1 MASAIPLNTFKT
13 FIAKVTTSA
22 NTVYTC
28 PAGVTTVVLL
38 AQVSNVDTNAN
49 TVQVT
54 ASHVRNPNTTRLIAN
69 VQIPTNDAASL
80 LMGKLVLE
88 TGDGFSIQSNAN
100 NAAELTL
107 SILETANA

>member
-13 FIAKVTTSA
+13 IISNVTTSA
-22 NTVYTC
+22 NVVYTC
-28 PAGVTTVVLL
+28 PGGVTTVVLL
-38 AQVSNVDTNAN
+38 AQVSNVDNSN

-54 ASHVRNPNTTRLIAN
+54 VAHTRGANTTRLIAN
-69 VQIPTNDAASL
+69 ATIPVRDAASL

-88 TGDGFSIQSNAN
+88 TGDGFSIQGSAN

-107 SILETANA
+107 SILETADA

>member
-1 MASAIPLNTFKT
+1 MASAIPLNSFKT
-13 FIAKVTTSA
+13 IITNVTNAA

-38 AQVSNVDTNAN
+38 AQVSNVDNA
-49 TVQVT
+49 TVNVT
-54 ASHVRNPNTTRLIAN
+54 AAHRRGANTTRLIAN
-69 VQIPTNDAASL
+69 VKIPVQDAASL
-80 LMGKLVLE
+80 LTGKLVLE
-88 TGDGFSIQSNAN
+88 TGDGFSIQADRL

>member
-13 FIAKVTTSA
+13 YIANVTTSA

-28 PAGVTTVVLL
+28 PGGVTTVILL
-38 AQVSNVDTNAN
+38 AQVSNVDIAN
-49 TVQVT
+49 TIQVT
-54 ASHVRNPNTTRLIAN
+54 AAHVRGANTTRLIAN
-69 VQIPTNDAASL
+69 VEIPIQDAASM
-80 LMGKLVLE
+80 LMGKLVLQP
-88 TGDGFSIQSNAN
+88 GDGFNIRASAN

>member
-13 FIAKVTTSA
+13 IVANVTTAA
-22 NTVYTC
+22 NTVYTA

-38 AQVSNVDTNAN
+38 AQVSNIDTS
-49 TVQVT
+49 TVTVT
-54 ASHVRNPNTTRLIAN
+54 ASHRRGANTTRLIAN
-69 VQIPTNDAASL
+69 VNIPIKDAGSL
-80 LMGKLVLE
+80 LTGKLVLE
-88 TGDGFSIQSNAN
+88 AGDGFSIQADRL

>member
-1 MASAIPLNTFKT
+1 MAQNIPLNTFKT
-13 FIAKVTTSA
+13 IALPITTVA

-38 AQVSNVDTNAN
+38 AQVSNIN
-49 TVQVT
+49 TSSTVNIT
-54 ASHVRNPNTTRLIAN
+54 ASHIRGSNVTRLIAN
-69 VQIPTNDAASL
+69 TSVPISDASNM

-88 TGDGFSIQSNAN
+88 VGDGFQISASAN
-100 NAAELTL
+100 NSAELAL

>member
-13 FIAKVTTSA
+13 IVSNATTVA

-28 PAGVTTVVLL
+28 PNGVTTVVLL
-38 AQVSNVDTNAN
+38 AQVSNIDTNAN

-54 ASHVRNPNTTRLIAN
+54 ASHIRGANTTRLIADVN
-69 VQIPTNDAASL
+69 IPSKDAASL

-88 TGDGFSIQSNAN
+88 SGDGFSIKAN
-100 NAAELTL
+100 QNNGAELTL

>member
-1 MASAIPLNTFKT
+1 MALNIPLNTFRT
-13 FIAKVTTSA
+13 ITAAVTTSA

-38 AQVSNVDTNAN
+38 AQVSNVN
-49 TVQVT
+49 TSSSVEVT
-54 ASHVRNPNTTRLIAN
+54 ASHVRGGNVTRLLAN
-69 VQIPTNDAASL
+69 AEIPITDAANM

-88 TGDGFSIQSNAN
+88 VGDGFRISASAN
-100 NAAELTL
+100 NSAELSL

>member
-13 FIAKVTTSA
+13 IISKATTSA
-22 NTVYTC
+22 NTIYVC
-28 PAGVTTVVLL
+28 PNGVTTVVLL
-38 AQVSNVDTNAN
+38 AQVSNVDVNAN

-54 ASHVRNPNTTRLIAN
+54 ASHVRSSNTTRLIAN
-69 VQIPTNDAASL
+69 VKIPTNDAASL
-80 LMGKLVLE
+80 IMGKLVLE
-88 TGDGFSIQSNAN
+88 TGDGFSIQADAN